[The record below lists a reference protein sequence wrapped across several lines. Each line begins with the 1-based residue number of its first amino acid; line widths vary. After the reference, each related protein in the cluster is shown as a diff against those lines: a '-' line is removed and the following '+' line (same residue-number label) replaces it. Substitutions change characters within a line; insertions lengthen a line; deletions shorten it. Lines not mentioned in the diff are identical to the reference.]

1 MIYLYGVLIYI
12 MVYMIVYDIHVYNNN
27 TNSFNAFF
35 FPFFVVFL
43 SIQQKTVD
51 NPLIPVLYLLFLL
64 LASPIL
70 LIVHCASYQ
79 TKVMC

>member
-12 MVYMIVYDIHVYNNN
+12 MVYMLYTIYMIIIRTVLTH
-27 TNSFNAFF
+27 SF

-51 NPLIPVLYLLFLL
+51 NPLIPVPVISLTNIADSAL
-64 LASPIL
+64 
-70 LIVHCASYQ
+70 C
-79 TKVMC
+79 

>member
-1 MIYLYGVLIYI
+1 M
-12 MVYMIVYDIHVYNNN
+12 MVYMIVYDIYIIIIRTVLTH
-27 TNSFNAFF
+27 SF

>member
-12 MVYMIVYDIHVYNNN
+12 MVYMIVYDIYDNN

-70 LIVHCASYQ
+70 LILHCASYQ

>member
-12 MVYMIVYDIHVYNNN
+12 MVYMIVYDIYDNN

-51 NPLIPVLYLLFLL
+51 NPLIPVPVISLTNIADSAL
-64 LASPIL
+64 
-70 LIVHCASYQ
+70 C
-79 TKVMC
+79 